1 MPEHPKLL
9 LVVADGEHAR
19 FGRPGADF
27 ALHTESALDSAS
39 AHKQSS
45 DLGSD
50 HPGAAYHGG
59 SSAHHAE
66 TPRHDPHDLEKLKFA
81 RLVAD
86 QLTAAVAGKATE
98 GVVIA
103 APAHSSDAI
112 RAHLPA
118 DVAAKIVGTVH
129 KDLVKTPD
137 HELQPHVREW
147 FRPTHRPAG

>member
-1 MPEHPKLL
+1 MGM
-9 LVVADGEHAR
+9 ADGD
-19 FGRPGADF
+19 GRAAAPGLRRQRIQLRPHRAF
-27 ALHTESALDSAS
+27 IHIIIQENVA
-39 AHKQSS
+39 
-45 DLGSD
+45 
-50 HPGAAYHGG
+50 PG
-59 SSAHHAE
+59 AHHAE